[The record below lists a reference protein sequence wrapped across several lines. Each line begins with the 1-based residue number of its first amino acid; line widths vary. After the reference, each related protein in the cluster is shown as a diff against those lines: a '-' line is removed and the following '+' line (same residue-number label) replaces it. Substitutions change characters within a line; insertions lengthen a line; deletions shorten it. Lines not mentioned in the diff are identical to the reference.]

1 MTATIAHI
9 GHNKG
14 PELTIE
20 ERLQSDHEEIISK
33 LEAARA
39 LANALPKTVQSEK
52 DVADFVEIVASA
64 KRANR
69 ALEDARVREKEPHL
83 KAGRSI
89 DAFFKNLTDIAGRIS
104 TTLEGRI
111 NDFQREK
118 ARKEREAREAEAA
131 RQREIE
137 RIAREEAERKL
148 REAEEAERA
157 NAPTVDQVERLTDA
171 VEADQ
176 VATVASMKADIAEH
190 RAGASVTDLGRVRT
204 AAGTASV
211 RSVWAFEVEDISK
224 VPLDVIRNCIPRADI
239 EKAIGAY
246 VRLGGREL
254 PGVRIYEDF
263 KTTVR

>member
-9 GHNKG
+9 GHNRG
-14 PELTIE
+14 PEMTLE
-20 ERLQSDHEEIISK
+20 ERLRSDHEEIISK
-33 LEAARA
+33 LEVVRT
-39 LANALPKTVQSEK
+39 LANELPKTVQSEK
-52 DVADFVEIVASA
+52 DAADFVEIVASA

-69 ALEDARVREKEPHL
+69 ALEDARVREKEPFL
-83 KAGRSI
+83 TAGRTV
-89 DAFFKNLTDIAGRIS
+89 DTFFKGFTDISGRIV
-104 TTLEGRI
+104 TTLEGRL

-118 ARKEREAREAEAA
+118 ARQERERLAREAEE
-131 RQREIE
+131 RREQE
-137 RIAREEAERKL
+137 RLAREAAERAL

-176 VATVASMKADIAEH
+176 AAAVASMKADIAEQ

-211 RSVWAFEVEDISK
+211 SSVWRFEVEDISK
-224 VPLDVIRNCIPRADI
+224 VPLDAIRHCIPRADI
-239 EKAIGAY
+239 EKAVASY

-254 PGVRIYEDF
+254 AGVRIYEDF
-263 KTTVR
+263 KTVVR

>member
-1 MTATIAHI
+1 MTAIIAHI

-20 ERLQSDHEEIISK
+20 ERLKSDHEEIISK

-69 ALEDARVREKEPHL
+69 ALEDARTREKKPHL
-83 KAGRSI
+83 DPHLDAGRAI
-89 DAFFKNLTDIAGRIS
+89 DAFFKDLTDIAGRIS

-157 NAPTVDQVERLTDA
+157 NA
-171 VEADQ
+171 
-176 VATVASMKADIAEH
+176 
-190 RAGASVTDLGRVRT
+190 
-204 AAGTASV
+204 
-211 RSVWAFEVEDISK
+211 
-224 VPLDVIRNCIPRADI
+224 
-239 EKAIGAY
+239 
-246 VRLGGREL
+246 
-254 PGVRIYEDF
+254 
-263 KTTVR
+263 